1 MMTRKEDQMIMAKN
15 NGETV
20 ILKDLWSL
28 LPGQWVS
35 DAVVHY
41 VVKAMVDPVG
51 ITDEGVAFFTSFFI
65 TKLFQEGMAENEGGG
80 AFLYHGVKKWKKILK
95 RPINEMDTLIFFR
108 NQSNMHWL
116 VYVIFIGQKT
126 IQEFDSLSGGQGD
139 KEVLK
144 GLYKW
149 LEIEMKEVGIILEE
163 SEWNLY
169 PPDIENTPQQN
180 NGNDCGIFMLLF
192 AVCIAQGL
200 PLNLVTNDRVATA
213 RRLLIHHFLQKE
225 KEFGDTGLL

>member
-1 MMTRKEDQMIMAKN
+1 MSFISSSVAAIRRLYQPEPIEGQDLKFFSETLSPEQDTVCNSFETVYTKEKRRVMMTRKEDQMIMAKN

-108 NQSNMHWL
+108 NASNMHWL

-126 IQEFDSLSGGQGD
+126 IQEFDSLSGGGGD

-163 SEWNLY
+163 SEW
-169 PPDIENTPQQN
+169 
-180 NGNDCGIFMLLF
+180 
-192 AVCIAQGL
+192 
-200 PLNLVTNDRVATA
+200 
-213 RRLLIHHFLQKE
+213 H
-225 KEFGDTGLL
+225 